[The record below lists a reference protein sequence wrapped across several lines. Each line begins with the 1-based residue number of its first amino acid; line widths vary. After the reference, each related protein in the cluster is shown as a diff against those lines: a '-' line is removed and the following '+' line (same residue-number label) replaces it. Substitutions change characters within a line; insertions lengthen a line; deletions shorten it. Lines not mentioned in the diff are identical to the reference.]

1 MCVPYKDMSQK
12 KVTKKSTR
20 TRKPKTSKA
29 KKLEQLNQTNGKAYD
44 NEDTSQ
50 VRKLEEILEVSVT
63 NPFGTS
69 SGKVFEENLADMNL
83 SQMQEVAVRA
93 GIFPSGN
100 QTMLKNKLKKAFKSA
115 YPDQLQ
121 VIVDK
126 GSPIELDPSNPK
138 HKELID
144 YLNS

>member
-1 MCVPYKDMSQK
+1 MSQK

-69 SGKVFEENLADMNL
+69 NGKVFEENLADMNL